1 MTFTDS
7 QTKLK
12 NELNSGARKE
22 TPRPRSRSVYTTN
35 SYVSDDS
42 GGLYGKY
49 EGSGWLPR
57 QLSSKNLYLEE
68 FSLNVI
74 FSRRNK
80 RAFLTT
86 FFLFCLNKRTC
97 GMTTRP
103 FRTRPS
109 HRMASLR
116 CGCAIA
122 SASTSPLTGRSGS
135 PI

>member
-1 MTFTDS
+1 MRVVVVVTVTFTDS

-12 NELNSGARKE
+12 NELNSGGGVRKE

-74 FSRRNK
+74 IK
-80 RAFLTT
+80 RVLFKRLAVTELFL
-86 FFLFCLNKRTC
+86 LY
-97 GMTTRP
+97 
-103 FRTRPS
+103 
-109 HRMASLR
+109 
-116 CGCAIA
+116 
-122 SASTSPLTGRSGS
+122 
-135 PI
+135 